1 MIEAMMLMS
10 CAVIGVVVAAFAM
23 ESGRSGRDGGG
34 RSTGQRP
41 AARPARP
48 APVKAP
54 VSPRQAAPV
63 YRPVTRPVVVPQPA
77 SRPAPKT
84 TPVTRSPQHQGG
96 ASRPVGAP
104 AAIRDDLIAIVGF
117 ADTAYPILMPTA
129 MSLPGIRERV
139 NQLTS
144 PKYFR
149 GGTTNLADGMERAL
163 GMLEKSHGRVRR
175 MLVIS
180 DGEPNVGVA
189 RLPELAE
196 RAKHSHVSICTIYA
210 GVGNSPLLQS
220 MSDKTKGGWHT
231 TARKMTE
238 LAAAIRRAGQGA
250 VGNWRSPKRGIMVI
264 CVDMSGSMAGDLSNE
279 PGVSRIEA
287 CKAAIHGLLDHHAAT
302 YGVKVA
308 A

>member
-1 MIEAMMLMS
+1 MIEAMLMMS

-34 RSTGQRP
+34 RSAGPRSGTRP
-41 AARPARP
+41 VRP
-48 APVKAP
+48 APLKAA
-54 VSPRQAAPV
+54 STPRPTA
-63 YRPVTRPVVVPQPA
+63 RPTTVPQPA
-77 SRPAPKT
+77 PCPTPKVP
-84 TPVTRSPQHQGG
+84 PVARSPHVAQPQHQSG
-96 ASRPVGAP
+96 ASRPLGSP
-104 AAIRDDLIAIVGF
+104 GAIRDDLIAIVGF

-139 NQLTS
+139 DQLTS

-180 DGEPNVGVA
+180 DGEPNVGVSL
-189 RLPELAE
+189 LPELAE
-196 RAKHSHVSICTIYA
+196 RAKRSHVSICTIFA

-231 TARKMTE
+231 TARKMAE

-250 VGNWRSPKRGIMVI
+250 VGNWRSSKRGIMVI

>member
-1 MIEAMMLMS
+1 MIDAILMMG
-10 CAVIGVVVAAFAM
+10 CAVIGVVVAVFAM
-23 ESGRSGRDGGG
+23 DSGDGSGRSAGG
-34 RSTGQRP
+34 RPG
-41 AARPARP
+41 ARPVRP
-48 APVKAP
+48 APVKVA
-54 VSPRQAAPV
+54 SPRQAARTH
-63 YRPVTRPVVVPQPA
+63 RPASRPAVVPQPA
-77 SRPAPKT
+77 PRSAPKAA
-84 TPVTRSPQHQGG
+84 PVARPHHQGG
-96 ASRPVGAP
+96 TSRPVGTP
-104 AAIRDDLIAIVGF
+104 GAIRDDLIAIVGF

-149 GGTTNLADGMERAL
+149 GGTTNLADGMDRAL
-163 GMLEKSHGRVRR
+163 EMLERSHGRVRR

-180 DGEPNVGVA
+180 DGEPNVGVSL
-189 RLPELAE
+189 LPELAE

-220 MSDKTKGGWHT
+220 MSDKTRGGWHT